1 MMMMKARC
9 FPTACIALRISAT
22 SKLFKDSKELKKNCA
37 TGAARVLYI
46 NILVFESSGE
56 LN

>member
-22 SKLFKDSKELKKNCA
+22 SKLFKDSKELKK
-37 TGAARVLYI
+37 TVPLVQPESYI
-46 NILVFESSGE
+46 
-56 LN
+56 